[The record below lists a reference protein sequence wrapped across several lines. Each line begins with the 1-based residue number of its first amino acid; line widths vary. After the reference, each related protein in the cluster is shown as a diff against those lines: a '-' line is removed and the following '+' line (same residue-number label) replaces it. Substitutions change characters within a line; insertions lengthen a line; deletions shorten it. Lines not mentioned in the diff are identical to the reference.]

1 MALSPGE
8 WHRRFQQQAR
18 WTHDLRRYLF
28 ERVDVSD
35 LGSIL
40 SVGCGTGAILQELV
54 AQDSGGAQ
62 RIFGLDINQKF
73 LDIAQENI
81 PLVRLTCGDAH
92 QLPYPSA
99 SFDLSLC
106 HFLLLWVENPI
117 QVLAEMRRVTRPGHA
132 VLALA
137 EPDYGGRIDFPYELE
152 QLGEWQQ
159 AALSGQGADPQIGRK
174 LGGLFSGAG
183 LIDIK
188 SGVLGGQWSGLPE
201 QEAWESEWAMLRSD
215 LAGSVPAAQLDS
227 LQAQDQRAWQRGE
240 RVLYVPTFYA
250 WGSVP

>member
-1 MALSPGE
+1 MALTPGE

-28 ERVDVSD
+28 EHVGVSD

-62 RIFGLDINQKF
+62 RFFGLDINQKF
-73 LDIAQENI
+73 LDLAQENI
-81 PLVRLTCGDAH
+81 LLARLTCGDAH
-92 QLPYPSA
+92 QLPYPGA

-106 HFLLLWVENPI
+106 HFLLLWVADPI

-132 VLALA
+132 VMALA

-159 AALSGQGADPQIGRK
+159 AALSSQGADLQIGRQ
-174 LGGLFSGAG
+174 LSGLFCRAG
-183 LIDIK
+183 LIDVE
-188 SGVLGGQWSGLPE
+188 SGVLGGQWSGQPE
-201 QEAWESEWAMLRSD
+201 QGAWESEWAMLRSD
-215 LAGSVPAAQLDS
+215 LAGSVPTAQLDS
-227 LQAQDQRAWQRGE
+227 LQAQDQRAWQHGE

-250 WGSVP
+250 WGKVP